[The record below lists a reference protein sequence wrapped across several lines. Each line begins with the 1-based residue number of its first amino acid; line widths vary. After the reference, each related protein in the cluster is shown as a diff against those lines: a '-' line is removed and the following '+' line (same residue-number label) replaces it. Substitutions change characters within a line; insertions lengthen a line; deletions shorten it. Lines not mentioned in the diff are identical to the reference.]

1 MFFTGS
7 AANIVAVDNWNF
19 SIATYPVFL
28 FCETGAIVFLLF
40 LSPHRVK
47 VKEKS

>member
-19 SIATYPVFL
+19 SIATYPVFFIL
-28 FCETGAIVFLLF
+28 
-40 LSPHRVK
+40 
-47 VKEKS
+47 